1 MTNEQIDEIYNKL
14 SDIGRTDLGDLFLS
28 NPEGFDWSVLE
39 NDPNFVE
46 KYKSIEDFTGD
57 KFKIMGNLYNQ
68 FNGKKLTPERFE
80 QLQTVYP
87 WLNREEIDAWFDKT
101 NQYKKMYEDQRKAEA
116 GKMIRKKEIEDEWI
130 LQNLLASDYSKQ
142 RYINNPDESIFGK
155 EGKFNPYSRGG
166 QEELRD
172 VMLGGTAAVADFI
185 PGWGALIGPT
195 IRTGRDVYH
204 AVDNDSQYK
213 KDLSTILKDAG
224 TDYATNV
231 GAWILSNARKG
242 AKAANELA
250 SNDVKRSINF
260 ANESAAVKEGL
271 KQMTTGVA
279 QVPSLESIKLLREFG
294 TGVPYNDIV
303 LKNTVMDLP
312 ESAMKRE
319 LLPLVSNI
327 KDRPIDR
334 AAVQDIINKYT
345 RESMPAYQQA
355 MRDKAMRMEI
365 LPDEARKGSE
375 FLENAIAAKPFS
387 ELGNLDKGSFLLNRL
402 STQINKG
409 NLGQIMVQEGANL
422 YGRGSA
428 PNVVETALQRKEK
441 EDTID
446 RIIGTYSILWSKK
459 NPPPEA
465 KDNPIIKAAWEKWS
479 KQ

>member
-1 MTNEQIDEIYNKL
+1 MTDQEIELMANKIGEVAPDQVKNFLANPDAFDYNVLEGYSDFTDKYKNVADFVINKPKLMSEIYLQFEGKFPSEARLNSL
-14 SDIGRTDLGDLFLS
+14 SQ
-28 NPEGFDWSVLE
+28 
-39 NDPNFVE
+39 
-46 KYKSIEDFTGD
+46 K
-57 KFKIMGNLYNQ
+57 
-68 FNGKKLTPERFE
+68 
-80 QLQTVYP
+80 YP
-87 WLNREEIDAWFDKT
+87 WIDKGELKEWFDKT
-101 NQYKKMYEDQRKAEA
+101 NEYKKMYEDQRKAEA
-116 GKMIRKKEIEDEWI
+116 GKMIRKKEIEDEWF

-155 EGKFNPYSRGG
+155 EGNFNPYSRGG

-172 VMLGGTAAVADFI
+172 VMLGSTAAVADFI

-204 AVDNDSQYK
+204 AVDDDSQYK

-250 SNDVKRSINF
+250 SNDVKRAINF

-375 FLENAIAAKPFS
+375 FLENAIATKPFS

-409 NLGQIMVQEGANL
+409 NLGQIIVQEGANL